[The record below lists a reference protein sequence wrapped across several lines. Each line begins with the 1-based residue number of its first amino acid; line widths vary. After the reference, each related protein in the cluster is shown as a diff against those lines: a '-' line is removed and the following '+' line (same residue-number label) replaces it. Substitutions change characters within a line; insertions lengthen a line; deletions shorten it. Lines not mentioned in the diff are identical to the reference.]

1 MKKKKWKKWRKKK
14 SWKRSKILVAFVP
27 FDLEI
32 GQPLPAPDRWDTVG
46 ILFFPEA
53 IEFLY
58 LSSEKRLVKNVEWFR
73 EWFGGGVG
81 IRRSRVTRLARL
93 TFTIK
98 IPPLL
103 LLPLL
108 IFRRSIPLVSA
119 WKCRGGKK
127 GGKKERRGK
136 RGREC
141 NKIGKRKVERIAV
154 AAKRSVSLVRVC
166 LINLVSPEYFSL

>member
-98 IPPLL
+98 IPPPSPPSLAH
-103 LLPLL
+103 
-108 IFRRSIPLVSA
+108 IPSVHPAGLCV
-119 WKCRGGKK
+119 KMQRGKK

>member
-98 IPPLL
+98 IPPFSSFPCSYSVGPSRWSL
-103 LLPLL
+103 
-108 IFRRSIPLVSA
+108 RENA
-119 WKCRGGKK
+119 EGEKK

>member
-1 MKKKKWKKWRKKK
+1 MEKMKKKK

-98 IPPLL
+98 IPPFSSFPCSYSVGPSRWSL
-103 LLPLL
+103 
-108 IFRRSIPLVSA
+108 RENA
-119 WKCRGGKK
+119 EGE
-127 GGKKERRGK
+127 KKEERKKEEGK
-136 RGREC
+136 EGG
-141 NKIGKRKVERIAV
+141 NVIKSG
-154 AAKRSVSLVRVC
+154 SVK
-166 LINLVSPEYFSL
+166 